1 MRKWGGI
8 ARIVG
13 LSFKRSLGRKTG
25 FAVTHASRHI
35 GVRAAW
41 MTLIAFAES
50 AAVRLKLINTA
61 SKERALGVA
70 ARRLAAMHAVECLKV
85 ESASNEDAYC
95 ITVPSTECFAL
106 EGGIITSNCVDSI
119 RYAAMSRPYVT
130 NLERKQPD
138 RMFAVG
144 PGNQL
149 TINDVM
155 DDAPRRST
163 ARYERIR

>member
-1 MRKWGGI
+1 MQHDPDNVEDMMKQGEDHC
-8 ARIVG
+8 VD
-13 LSFKRSLGRKTG
+13 
-25 FAVTHASRHI
+25 
-35 GVRAAW
+35 GVR
-41 MTLIAFAES
+41 
-50 AAVRLKLINTA
+50 
-61 SKERALGVA
+61 
-70 ARRLAAMHAVECLKV
+70 
-85 ESASNEDAYC
+85 
-95 ITVPSTECFAL
+95 
-106 EGGIITSNCVDSI
+106 
-119 RYAAMSRPYVT
+119 YACMSRPYVT

>member
-1 MRKWGGI
+1 
-8 ARIVG
+8 
-13 LSFKRSLGRKTG
+13 
-25 FAVTHASRHI
+25 
-35 GVRAAW
+35 
-41 MTLIAFAES
+41 
-50 AAVRLKLINTA
+50 
-61 SKERALGVA
+61 
-70 ARRLAAMHAVECLKV
+70 
-85 ESASNEDAYC
+85 
-95 ITVPSTECFAL
+95 
-106 EGGIITSNCVDSI
+106 
-119 RYAAMSRPYVT
+119 MSRPYVT